1 MEETEP
7 GGEAETRQLEQ
18 EPETERLETEPDHH
32 VEQEERVAP
41 LELFFDLV
49 FVFAFT
55 QVTAYMSATPTWEG
69 LAEGLLILTAVWWA
83 WGAYAWLTN
92 FVDADATSARLV
104 VFASMGAMLIAALA
118 IPEAFDDY
126 GVLFGCAYFV
136 VRALH
141 IFFWAY
147 ANEDVG
153 VAAAVRNLGL
163 TALPAPALLIVA
175 GFLDGGAQA
184 SLWIIALTVDLTGP
198 YLFGVD
204 GYRVS
209 PSHFA
214 ERFGLIIIIALGESI
229 VAVGAGVA
237 GVSLSAGIVIGALGG
252 IAIAGALWWAYFDV
266 VAVVAERRFMRAEA
280 PERNRIARDS
290 YSYLHLPMIMG
301 IVLLALGIKKTL
313 GYVDAPLET
322 VPAVALCG
330 GVALYLLSHVGFRL
344 RNVGTWN
351 RQRALAAVIC
361 LALIP
366 LATSA
371 DALVALLAVA
381 AVCIGLVLY
390 ETIRFRDAR
399 DRIRHADSASD
410 PEPELASQ

>member
-1 MEETEP
+1 ME
-7 GGEAETRQLEQ
+7 EAETR
-18 EPETERLETEPDHH
+18 RLPVDDPGEPDHH
-32 VEQEERVAP
+32 VEREERVAP

-55 QVTAYMSATPTWEG
+55 QVTAYMSADASWEG
-69 LAEGLLILTAVWWA
+69 LGEGLLILTAVWWA

-92 FVDADATSARLV
+92 FVDADETAARLV

-147 ANEDVG
+147 ANEDVN
-153 VAAAVRNLGL
+153 VATALRLLSV

-175 GFLDGGAQA
+175 GFLDGGAQV
-184 SLWIIALTVDLTGP
+184 SVWIIALLIDYAGP
-198 YLFGVD
+198 MVFGVD
-204 GYRVS
+204 AYRVS

-229 VAVGAGVA
+229 VAVGAGVV
-237 GVSLSAGIVIGALGG
+237 GTQLDAGIVVAALAG
-252 IAIAGALWWAYFDV
+252 IATAGALWWAYFDV
-266 VAVVAERRFMRAEA
+266 VAVVAERRFSRAE
-280 PERNRIARDS
+280 PRERNRIARDA
-290 YSYLHLPMIMG
+290 YAYLHLPMITG

-313 GYVDAPLET
+313 GDVGEPLDT

-330 GVALYLLSHVGFRL
+330 GVALYLAAHVAFRY
-344 RNVGTWN
+344 RTVGTWN
-351 RQRALAAVIC
+351 KQRALAAVIC
-361 LALIP
+361 VALIP
-366 LATSA
+366 LATSV
-371 DALVALLAVA
+371 DALAGLLAIA
-381 AVCIGLVLY
+381 AVCVALTSYEAIRFHESRERLHDGAEPADLPGLV
-390 ETIRFRDAR
+390 AK
-399 DRIRHADSASD
+399 
-410 PEPELASQ
+410 